1 MKQFLRRLVEIF
13 VLPPAGPLW
22 LALAG
27 SLTLLTRW
35 RKVGRWMIGIA
46 LVSLYLLST
55 QVVQTAIVATVD
67 HHPPLPHNGEGW
79 EPADAI
85 VVLGAGVQW
94 GSREWDGDA
103 PSSMAVARLR
113 YAAEVH
119 RRTELPVLVTGYT
132 GDGMKVVME
141 RDFGIPVEWIEDRSY
156 DTIQNAEKNRPHPAS
171 RKDQTGLPG
180 DPFLAYAPFCARL
193 SSGGYRSG
201 ARAHGFR
208 RPPTGRKP
216 ARPMASPGRSAFR
229 GQPGVPRMDR
239 PGLVLVALHLIVGAA
254 DLGPPLDDDSPR
266 LQSVFIQA

>member
-1 MKQFLRRLVEIF
+1 MKQFFRRLVEIV

-27 SLTLLTRW
+27 ALMLATRW
-35 RKVGRWMIGIA
+35 RKVGRWMIAIA

-55 QVVQTAIVATVD
+55 QVVQTAIIATVD
-67 HHPPLPHNGEGW
+67 HHPPLAPNGEGW

-156 DTIQNAEKNRPHPAS
+156 DTIENAEK
-171 RKDQTGLPG
+171 T
-180 DPFLAYAPFCARL
+180 ARIL
-193 SSGGYRSG
+193 RREKIERVYLVTHFWHMPRSVL
-201 ARAHGFR
+201 
-208 RPPTGRKP
+208 
-216 ARPMASPGRSAFR
+216 AFR
-229 GQPGVPRMDR
+229 AVGIDVVPAPMGFVGHRPDDNWLDR
-239 PGLVLVALHLIVGAA
+239 LRPRAGPLFVANLVFHEWIGLLWYWW
-254 DLGPPLDDDSPR
+254 R
-266 LQSVFIQA
+266 YT

>member
-1 MKQFLRRLVEIF
+1 MKKFLRRLVEIF

-27 SLTLLTRW
+27 ALTLKTRW
-35 RKVGRWMIGIA
+35 RKAGRWMIGIA

-67 HHPPLPHNGEGW
+67 HHPPLPHDGKGW

-119 RRTELPVLVTGYT
+119 RQTQLPVLVTGYT

-156 DTIQNAEKNRPHPAS
+156 DTIQNAEKTAHILRKEKIQRVYLVTHFWHMPRSVLAFQAVGIEVVPA
-171 RKDQTGLPG
+171 PM
-180 DPFLAYAPFCARL
+180 
-193 SSGGYRSG
+193 
-201 ARAHGFR
+201 GFV
-208 RPPTGRKP
+208 GH
-216 ARPMASPGRSAFR
+216 
-229 GQPGVPRMDR
+229 R
-239 PGLVLVALHLIVGAA
+239 PGESLLDRWRPRAGPLFVANLVFHEWIGLAWYWW
-254 DLGPPLDDDSPR
+254 R
-266 LQSVFIQA
+266 YT

>member
-1 MKQFLRRLVEIF
+1 
-13 VLPPAGPLW
+13 
-22 LALAG
+22 
-27 SLTLLTRW
+27 
-35 RKVGRWMIGIA
+35 MIGIA

-156 DTIQNAEKNRPHPAS
+156 DTIQNAEKTAHILRREKIKRVYLVTHFWHMPRSVLAFQAVGVEVVPA
-171 RKDQTGLPG
+171 PM
-180 DPFLAYAPFCARL
+180 
-193 SSGGYRSG
+193 
-201 ARAHGFR
+201 GFV
-208 RPPTGRKP
+208 GH
-216 ARPMASPGRSAFR
+216 
-229 GQPGVPRMDR
+229 R
-239 PGLVLVALHLIVGAA
+239 PGESLLDRWRPRAGPLFVANLVFHEWIGLAWYWW
-254 DLGPPLDDDSPR
+254 R
-266 LQSVFIQA
+266 YT